1 MAKPTKITVAVVLKK
16 SKDSD
21 EFLVVRRPKED
32 SDLAG
37 SWGFPAVT
45 LEPGELPEQ
54 GAERVC
60 REKLGC
66 KATAS
71 RYLGLMFQKRNN
83 YDIFLMDIEMT
94 LDEGETADV
103 AKANTTHT
111 AYSSQIWTTDPMVM
125 EPSAKHGSC
134 CASIFMTDR
143 GLLDKDDWI
152 KSLEGSDI
160 VG

>member
-1 MAKPTKITVAVVLKK
+1 MSKPTKITVAVVLKK

-32 SDLAG
+32 SDLAD

-45 LEPGELPEQ
+45 LQPGELPEQ
-54 GAERVC
+54 GAMRVC

-66 KATAS
+66 KATAT

-83 YDIFLMDIEMT
+83 YDIFLMDIEMA
-94 LDEGETADV
+94 LDEGEVADV
-103 AKANTTHT
+103 TKANTTHT

-125 EPSAKHGSC
+125 EPSAKNGSC

-143 GLLDKDDWI
+143 GLLDKNEWV